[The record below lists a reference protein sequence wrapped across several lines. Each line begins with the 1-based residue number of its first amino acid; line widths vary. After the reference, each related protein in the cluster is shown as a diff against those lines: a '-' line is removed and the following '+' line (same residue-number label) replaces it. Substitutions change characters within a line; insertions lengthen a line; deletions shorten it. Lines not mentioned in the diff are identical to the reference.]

1 MSHVRL
7 TFGVDNVCK
16 AVSGIDV
23 GLTEIAHIRFLCRI
37 DQDVDDSVTNV
48 ESAQAQLLKY
58 FDRISSNRWLVIK
71 IFFVLLLFLLI
82 FVVFIA

>member
-1 MSHVRL
+1 MLGIDGGVIDMSHV
-7 TFGVDNVCK
+7 
-16 AVSGIDV
+16 
-23 GLTEIAHIRFLCRI
+23 FLGFFCRI

-48 ESAQAQLLKY
+48 ESAQAQLMKY

-71 IFFVLLLFLLI
+71 IFFVLLLFLLV